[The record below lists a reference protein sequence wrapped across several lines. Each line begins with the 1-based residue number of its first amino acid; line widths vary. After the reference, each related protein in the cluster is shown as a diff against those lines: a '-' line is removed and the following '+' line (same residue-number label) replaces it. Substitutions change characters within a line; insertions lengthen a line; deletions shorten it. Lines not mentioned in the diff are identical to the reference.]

1 MIDLLRL
8 RISQYRQD
16 RILEELFHGKNSLSE
31 QIRAIYQTF
40 SQHTLRSGLF
50 QEFEKLGA
58 AENTKAEF
66 DSVLNEL
73 ATKTYTGRKGHVKI
87 TSMTSKDQPCA
98 VSREGLSRD
107 FCILSV
113 KCIGTPALSRPSDQ
127 DAVLD

>member
-1 MIDLLRL
+1 LNPGVRGVYGLERDDAISYWRNEELGQPSLDEPQRAYLVSGQGDGAMIDLLRL

-73 ATKTYTGRKGHVKI
+73 ATKTYTG
-87 TSMTSKDQPCA
+87 
-98 VSREGLSRD
+98 
-107 FCILSV
+107 
-113 KCIGTPALSRPSDQ
+113 
-127 DAVLD
+127 